1 MSGMGGAGSGIGSAG
16 ERRQDGQDRGGLRQ
30 DGRDQQRGGRR
41 QCSNRLSRIGGAGS
55 GIIGARERLLG
66 GQTRLRW
73 GAGQDLGL
81 RGPAAVRKMRH
92 RSRVLYLCP
101 IRVAPG

>member
-1 MSGMGGAGSGIGSAG
+1 MYTMVGIFKMAGRGVAGSKLGKIGKMGAGIG
-16 ERRQDGQDRGGLRQ
+16 
-30 DGRDQQRGGRR
+30 
-41 QCSNRLSRIGGAGS
+41 
-55 GIIGARERLLG
+55 
-66 GQTRLRW
+66 W